1 MPLTVFGCGSLRRFQ
16 RGRGDVDDVV
26 ELAADFAL
34 GFDALGPVHDHAVA
48 RAAEVAGDLLG
59 PLERR
64 VAGPGPADREVREGG
79 RIAPC
84 RRCAPSSGR
93 LCRRCR

>member
-1 MPLTVFGCGSLRRFQ
+1 MPLR
-16 RGRGDVDDVV
+16 
-26 ELAADFAL
+26 
-34 GFDALGPVHDHAVA
+34 PVHDHAVA

-64 VAGPGPADREVREGG
+64 VARPRPADREVREGL
-79 RIAPC
+79 RPAPLVDV
-84 RRCAPSSGR
+84 PSSGR